1 MRTAGTYEY
10 TLNMESIFEDKFSA
24 LKSYYCREDFV
35 QALEDVRRARSDAKE
50 FRKKIVQS
58 QRYRCRSASERRCPP
73 GNDTHPGADAGSS
86 ASGIL

>member
-35 QALEDVRRARSDAKE
+35 QALEDVRRARSDARE
-50 FRKKIVQS
+50 FRMRDLK
-58 QRYRCRSASERRCPP
+58 RLCRAR
-73 GNDTHPGADAGSS
+73 DIDAE
-86 ASGIL
+86 ALLKDDAL

>member
-35 QALEDVRRARSDAKE
+35 QALEDVRRARSDA
-50 FRKKIVQS
+50 R
-58 QRYRCRSASERRCPP
+58 
-73 GNDTHPGADAGSS
+73 
-86 ASGIL
+86 